1 MKMIWRSTAIAVAT
15 TLIFSGGPARSDVK
29 VSDFIEVLGSVSNA
43 ARPVEN
49 ALVVALNLT
58 DFYMTQTFTDRD
70 GGFRLPPLK
79 TGVYRIIAYKS
90 GFSPAVLTIAPNRKD
105 HRVALRLKNEALT
118 KTEQQEIWEVRRSLP
133 ADILRE
139 LDHALGVDEP
149 LAGTAPRFHG
159 QMISVTGR
167 PEKESDTGL
176 AQTSFGVSGV
186 GSSGW
191 RVDFKGKMQL
201 IDEREGYA
209 ADGDPIAESAG
220 VEMEVQASETDSYR
234 IVSSRNLWRYSD
246 QAAAVADREVDL
258 QSHNLE
264 WRHDSSRIE
273 FRYLNHENLFV
284 DDAFDSEQFELAA
297 DTKLYTSP
305 RADLAVSL
313 RLGQQTVVGS
323 SSVAPANI
331 RTADV
336 LTNGRYD
343 LVQSFAVHYGMQGR
357 ITANGSEFVP
367 QSAAEVK
374 IGDHVSLIF
383 SGAYK
388 VLGNENMP
396 ESLPSI
402 MLAND
407 LGTILPQYR
416 YSVGLASSSPD
427 GRFIVMATTSE
438 VDSHVRVVFDDRFQ
452 QLWDGFYLEPGDVRT
467 DLTLEFSRK
476 LGKVFTVDVVTAG
489 GSAKG
494 LSERSKHYLN
504 GDFQSMYHPTGTS
517 VDVSYRF
524 VGQPVT
530 DRELLNFESERMNVR
545 MGQSLH
551 LPLDLR
557 LLLGLEIA
565 RAVNSPFLVDV
576 NGTGQT
582 TRRYIGGLSVA
593 F

>member
-1 MKMIWRSTAIAVAT
+1 MQMTWRSTAIAVAT
-15 TLIFSGGPARSDVK
+15 TLIFSGGAARSDVK
-29 VSDFIEVLGSVSNA
+29 VSDLIEVLGSVSNA

-79 TGVYRIIAYKS
+79 AGVYRIIAYKS
-90 GFSPAVLTIAPNRKD
+90 GFSPAVMTLAPNRRD
-105 HRVALRLKNEALT
+105 HRLALRLKNEALT
-118 KTEQQEIWEVRRSLP
+118 KSEQQEIWEVRRSLP
-133 ADILRE
+133 KDILRE

-149 LAGTAPRFHG
+149 LADSTRFHG
-159 QMISVTGR
+159 QMVSVAGR
-167 PEKESDTGL
+167 PENQSDTRL
-176 AQTSFGVSGV
+176 AQTSVGVSGV
-186 GSSGW
+186 GKSGW
-191 RVDFKGKMQL
+191 SVDFKGKMQL
-201 IDEREGYA
+201 IDERETETRN
-209 ADGDPIAESAG
+209 GDPIAESAG
-220 VEMEVQASETDSYR
+220 VEMEVKASESDSYR
-234 IVSSRNLWRYSD
+234 IVSSRNLWRYSE
-246 QAAAVADREVDL
+246 QAAAVADREVGL
-258 QSHNLE
+258 QSHNLQ
-264 WRHDSSRIE
+264 WRHDDSGIE
-273 FRYLNHENLFV
+273 FRYLTHENLFLG
-284 DDAFDSEQFELAA
+284 DAFDSEQFELAG
-297 DTKLYTSP
+297 DTKIYTSP

-323 SSVAPANI
+323 SSVAPADI

-343 LVQSFAVHYGMQGR
+343 VGQSFAVHYGMQGR
-357 ITANGSEFVP
+357 LTSNGSEFVP

-374 IGDHVSLIF
+374 IGERVSVIF

-388 VLGNENMP
+388 VLGDDNTP
-396 ESLPSI
+396 ETLPTI

-407 LGTILPQYR
+407 IGTILPRYR
-416 YSVGLASSSPD
+416 YSVGLASRSAD
-427 GRFIVMATTSE
+427 GDFIVMASTSE
-438 VDSHVRVVFDDRFQ
+438 VDSRVRVVFDDRFQ
-452 QLWDGFYLEPGDVRT
+452 QLWDGFYLEPGDVRS
-467 DLTLEFSRK
+467 DVTLEFSRK
-476 LGKVFTVDVVTAG
+476 LGKVFTVEVVTAG

-494 LSERSKHYLN
+494 LGERAKHYLN
-504 GDFQSMYHPTGTS
+504 GDFQSMFHPTGTS

-530 DRELLNFESERMNVR
+530 DRGLANFESERMNVR

-565 RAVNSPFLVDV
+565 RAVNSPFLIDV
-576 NGTGQT
+576 QGTGQM

>member
-1 MKMIWRSTAIAVAT
+1 MNMTWRSTAIAVAT
-15 TLIFSGGPARSDVK
+15 TLTFSGEHARSDVR
-29 VSDFIEVLGSVSNA
+29 VSDLIEVLGSVSNA

-79 TGVYRIIAYKS
+79 AGVYRIIAYKS
-90 GFSPAVLTIAPNRKD
+90 GFSPAVLTLAPNRKD

-118 KTEQQEIWEVRRSLP
+118 RSEQEEIWEVRRSLP
-133 ADILRE
+133 RDILRE
-139 LDHALGVDEP
+139 LDHALEIGESRSGGP
-149 LAGTAPRFHG
+149 GFHG
-159 QMISVTGR
+159 QMISVAGR
-167 PEKESDTGL
+167 PENQADPSL
-176 AQTSFGVSGV
+176 AQTSLGVSGI
-186 GSSGW
+186 GRSGW
-191 RVDFKGKMQL
+191 RVDFRGKMQL
-201 IDEREGYA
+201 IDERERESGNS
-209 ADGDPIAESAG
+209 DPAAESTG
-220 VEMEVQASETDSYR
+220 VEMEVRASETDSYR
-234 IVSSRNLWRYSD
+234 IVSSRNLWRYSE
-246 QAAAVADREVDL
+246 QAAAMADREVDL

-264 WRHDSSRIE
+264 WRHDDSRIE
-273 FRYLNHENLFV
+273 FRYLTHENLFQG
-284 DDAFDSEQFELAA
+284 DAFDSEQFELAG
-297 DTKLYTSP
+297 DTKIYTSP
-305 RADLAVSL
+305 RADLGVSL

-323 SSVAPANI
+323 SSVGPVNV

-343 LVQSFAVHYGMQGR
+343 VGRSLAMHYGMQGR
-357 ITANGSEFVP
+357 LTTDGSEFVP
-367 QSAAEVK
+367 QTAAEVK
-374 IGDHVSLIF
+374 LGERVSLIF
-383 SGAYK
+383 SGSYK

-396 ESLPSI
+396 EKLPSI
-402 MLAND
+402 VLVND
-407 LGTILPQYR
+407 LGTILPRYR

-427 GRFIVMATTSE
+427 GHVVVLATTSE
-438 VDSHVRVVFDDRFQ
+438 VDSHVRVAFDDRFQ
-452 QLWDGFYLEPGDVRT
+452 QLWEGFYLEPGDVRT
-467 DLTLEFSRK
+467 DLTVEFSRK
-476 LGKVFTVDVVTAG
+476 VGQVFTVDVVTAG
-489 GSAKG
+489 GSVKG

-530 DRELLNFESERMNVR
+530 DRELVDFESERMNFR

-565 RAVNSPFLVDV
+565 RAVNSPFLIDV
-576 NGTGQT
+576 NGTGQR

>member
-1 MKMIWRSTAIAVAT
+1 MNMIWRSTAIAVAT
-15 TLIFSGGPARSDVK
+15 TLIFGGGHARSDLR
-29 VSDFIEVLGSVSNA
+29 VSDLIEVLGSVSNA

-58 DFYMTQTFTDRD
+58 DFYMTQTFTDQD

-79 TGVYRIIAYKS
+79 AGVYRIIAYKS
-90 GFSPAVLTIAPNRKD
+90 GFSPAVMTLAPNRKD
-105 HRVALRLKNEALT
+105 HRLSLRLKNEALT
-118 KTEQQEIWEVRRSLP
+118 RSEQQEIWEVRRSLP
-133 ADILRE
+133 KDILRE
-139 LDHALGVDEP
+139 LDHALGVEEP
-149 LAGTAPRFHG
+149 VTGSSRFHG
-159 QMISVTGR
+159 QMISLAGR
-167 PEKESDTGL
+167 PEKQSDTRL
-176 AQTSFGVSGV
+176 AQTSVGVSGT
-186 GSSGW
+186 GESGW
-191 RVDFKGKMQL
+191 RVDFRGKMQL
-201 IDEREGYA
+201 IDERESETRS
-209 ADGDPIAESAG
+209 GDPIAESSG
-220 VEMEVQASETDSYR
+220 VEMEVRASETDSYR
-234 IVSSRNLWRYSD
+234 IVSSRNLWRYSE
-246 QAAAVADREVDL
+246 QAAAMSDREVDL

-273 FRYLNHENLFV
+273 FRYLTHENLFL
-284 DDAFDSEQFELAA
+284 DDAFNSEQFELAG
-297 DTKLYTSP
+297 DTRIYTSP

-323 SSVAPANI
+323 SSVAPTNI

-343 LVQSFAVHYGMQGR
+343 VGQSFAVHYGIQGR
-357 ITANGSEFVP
+357 LTTKGSEFVP

-374 IGDHVSLIF
+374 LGEHVSLIF

-396 ESLPSI
+396 ETLPSI
-402 MLAND
+402 TLAND
-407 LGTILPQYR
+407 IGTMLPRYR
-416 YSVGLASSSPD
+416 YSVGLASNSRE
-427 GRFIVMATTSE
+427 GHFLVMATTSE

-452 QLWDGFYLEPGDVRT
+452 QLWDGFYLEPGDVRK
-467 DLTLEFSRK
+467 DLTLEFSRN
-476 LGKVFTVDVVTAG
+476 LGNVFTVDVVTAG
-489 GSAKG
+489 GSARG
-494 LSERSKHYLN
+494 PSERSKHYLN
-504 GDFQSMYHPTGTS
+504 GDFQSMFHPTGTS

-530 DRELLNFESERMNVR
+530 DREQVNFESERMNVR

-565 RAVNSPFLVDV
+565 RAANSPFLIDE
-576 NGTGQT
+576 NGTGQM